1 MNNERYN
8 WTLSYHYMEFWNLN
22 SKVLKLQSHK
32 VKKNKN
38 KQNTVTITKMKSQES
53 IVFFGYYEFLQVC
66 LGPWQPFTTE
76 SFANI
81 VDVSSH

>member
-1 MNNERYN
+1 M
-8 WTLSYHYMEFWNLN
+8 
-22 SKVLKLQSHK
+22 
-32 VKKNKN
+32 KKNKN
-38 KQNTVTITKMKSQES
+38 KQNIVTITKMKSQES

-66 LGPWQPFTTE
+66 LGPWQPFTTQ